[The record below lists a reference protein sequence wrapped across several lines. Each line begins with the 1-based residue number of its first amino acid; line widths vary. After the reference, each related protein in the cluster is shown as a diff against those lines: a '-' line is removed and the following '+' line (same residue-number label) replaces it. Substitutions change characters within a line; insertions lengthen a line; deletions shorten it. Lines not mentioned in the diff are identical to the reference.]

1 MDGLGEKCPPSL
13 GCLFKPAEFLHQL
26 LNMGGNE
33 CHLKRIVQAK
43 LIKSVKSYQ
52 MQMLNQMLKQMCP
65 DSLLKMVCY
74 YLMVLNVLSFD
85 HLTDLTLFLK
95 K

>member
-1 MDGLGEKCPPSL
+1 
-13 GCLFKPAEFLHQL
+13 
-26 LNMGGNE
+26 
-33 CHLKRIVQAK
+33 
-43 LIKSVKSYQ
+43 